1 MNESKYRLQQSI
13 AGKYV
18 YPKYLISL
26 ESKLTDAKSQATQQS
41 YCINTWNNTPLRLG
55 TCVERLSE
63 FSFVTMETNL

>member
-13 AGKYV
+13 TGKYV

-41 YCINTWNNTPLRLG
+41 YCINT
-55 TCVERLSE
+55 
-63 FSFVTMETNL
+63 